1 MGERSDLNSGIN
13 SQAARQALSR
23 VRKPSAFVTR
33 VIGANPTA
41 QQAQILKALD
51 QGKRRIAVRSGH
63 GVGKSALLSWI
74 LLWWLST
81 RPASII
87 PCTAPTAHQL
97 EDILWGEIGRWRQKM
112 RPPFRDLLQV
122 GRNWVRHQG
131 APDSWFAVGRTSR
144 KGNPEALQGFHGEHL
159 AFLIDEASGIDDEV
173 FEVAEGALSTPGSLV
188 VMAGNPTRREG
199 AFYRAFHSDRAHW
212 STFCLPSSGSTLVAP
227 EYSQRMAARYGEDS
241 DIYRVRVLGEFPSSE
256 PDALIGLATVEAAV
270 RNELAPET
278 EHPVVLGVDVARFGD
293 DETVILRR
301 RGPVVEQIECYRGLD
316 TMETSGRAIKA
327 ARHHRASTVFV
338 DVVGIGAGVA
348 DRLREMKLYVHPVN
362 VAERAHDTERF
373 DDLRSELWWRVR
385 DWLESGEAV
394 LPDDEELVA
403 QLSTIKYGV
412 TSNGRIRIE
421 SKRERKH
428 RGLCSPDRADA
439 LMMTFAA
446 PAVSHLPDLLNASG
460 GGNPLHKPFDREL
473 GF

>member
-1 MGERSDLNSGIN
+1 MTANPPKPPKHE
-13 SQAARQALSR
+13 QARRALARI
-23 VRKPSAFVTR
+23 RKPSAFVST
-33 VIGANPTA
+33 VIGANPTV
-41 QQAQILKALD
+41 QQALVLRALD
-51 QGKRRIAVRSGH
+51 KGKRRIALRSGH

-97 EDILWGEIGRWRQKM
+97 EDILWGEVARWHRKM
-112 RPPFRDLLQV
+112 RAPFRDLLQV
-122 GRNWVRHQG
+122 GRNWVRHRG
-131 APDSWFAVGRTSR
+131 APDSWFAVARTSR

-199 AFYRAFHSDRAHW
+199 AFFRAFHSDRAHW
-212 STFCLPSSGSTLVAP
+212 TTFCLPSSGSALVAP
-227 EYSQRMAARYGEDS
+227 EYSTRMAQRYGEDS
-241 DIYRVRVLGEFPSSE
+241 DIYRVRVLGEFPTRE
-256 PDALIGLATVEAAV
+256 PDALIGLSTVEAAV
-270 RNELAPET
+270 GRDLTPEAG
-278 EHPVVLGVDVARFGD
+278 HPVVLGVDVARFGD

-301 RGPVVEQIECYRGLD
+301 RDPVVEELQCYRGLD
-316 TMETSGRAIKA
+316 TMETVGRVCAE
-327 ARHHRASTVFV
+327 ARAHRAATIFV
-338 DVVGIGAGVA
+338 DVVGLGAGVA
-348 DRLREMKLYVHPVN
+348 DRLRELKLYVHPVN
-362 VAERAHDTERF
+362 VAERALDTERF

-385 DWLESGEAV
+385 DWLESGEAK

-403 QLSTIKYGV
+403 QLATVKYGV
-412 TSNGRIRIE
+412 TSGGRIRIE

-428 RGLCSPDRADA
+428 RSLASPDRGDA

-446 PAVSHLPDLLNASG
+446 PAVSHLPELLNASG
-460 GGNPLHKPFDREL
+460 ANNPAHKPFDREL